1 MIEEIINKAE
11 IELEKYFKN
20 LEKIEFNNQR
30 KVLNAFID
38 SGVGE
43 HHLKGTTGYGH
54 NDIGREKLEEVYSK
68 IFNTEDSIVRPHFAS
83 GTHAIATALFG
94 CLSNG
99 DELLAIA
106 GKPYDTLEEVIGIRG
121 ENQGSLKDWGVTY
134 KEIPLKNGL
143 VDIENIKNYINDKT
157 KVAFIQRSR
166 GYDWRSSINIEML
179 EEICTEIRSIKEN
192 IIILVDNCYGEFTEE
207 KEPTDVGADL
217 TVGSLIK
224 NPGGGIVPAGGY
236 ITGKKDL
243 IHRCACRLYAPG
255 IGKEGGATLDF
266 LRLGFQGLFIAPH
279 IVNQSMKG
287 SLLVSKVLEDLGY
300 EVSPRYDERRT
311 DIIQSIKF
319 NDPNKLKNFCK
330 SIQESSPVDSY
341 VSPIPDIIPGYEDN
355 VIMAA
360 GNFIEG
366 STIELSADAALREP
380 FIGYLQGGLTYNHI
394 KIAFMNYLKK
404 IIK

>member
-1 MIEEIINKAE
+1 MIEDLINRAE
-11 IELEKYFKN
+11 SELKIYFDK
-20 LEKIEFNNQR
+20 LEKIEFINQK
-30 KVLNAFID
+30 KVLNSFIN
-38 SGVGE
+38 SQVGE

-94 CLSNG
+94 CLSYG
-99 DELLAIA
+99 DELLSIA

-121 ENQGSLKDWGVTY
+121 ENQGSLKDWGVNY
-134 KEIPLKNGL
+134 KEIPLKNGF
-143 VDIENIKNYINDKT
+143 VDIESFKNYINKNT

-166 GYDWRSSINIEML
+166 GYDWRSSINIENL
-179 EEICTEIRSIKEN
+179 EQICKEIRNIKN
-192 IIILVDNCYGEFTEE
+192 DIIILVDNCYGEFTEE
-207 KEPTDVGADL
+207 KEPTDIGADI

-224 NPGGGIVPAGGY
+224 NPGGGIVATGGY
-236 ITGKKDL
+236 ITGKKEL

-266 LRLGFQGLFIAPH
+266 LRLAFQGLFIAPH
-279 IVNQSMKG
+279 IVVQSLKG
-287 SLLVSKVLEDLGY
+287 SLLVSKILEELGY
-300 EVSPRYDERRT
+300 EVSPKYNEIRT

-319 NDPNKLKNFCK
+319 NSAEKLKHFCK
-330 SIQESSPVDSY
+330 SVQESSPIDSY

-380 FIGYLQGGLTYNHI
+380 FIGYLQGGLTYNHV
-394 KIAFMNYLKK
+394 KIALINYLNK
-404 IIK
+404 IL